1 MKLNEYTADELIQ
14 NSNRQGRSFTPGAI
28 FFKSFNNRS
37 NTLFLK
43 VGKYICQIALPDL
56 KLFRK
61 EEGDPEAKV
70 ELAVTGD
77 VKVFCQC
84 ADYAYRFAYVDT
96 QLSAGIYKE
105 TRPAN
110 ITNPNGDGTVCK
122 HILAAL
128 DNMQTFVPD
137 IASSLQSK
145 KENINQLINQVLEG
159 QTPQKVLEDLW
170 IGF

>member
-1 MKLNEYTADELIQ
+1 MKLYEYTADELIQ
-14 NSNRQGRSFTPGAI
+14 NSNRQGRSFTPGSLY
-28 FFKSFNNRS
+28 FKSFNNRS

-61 EEGDPEAKV
+61 EEGGAEAKV
-70 ELAVTGD
+70 ELAVSGD

-122 HILAAL
+122 HLLSAL
-128 DNMQTFVPD
+128 QNIATFVPE

-145 KENINQLINQVLEG
+145 KENLDHLINQVLEG
-159 QTPQKVLEDLW
+159 NTPERVIEEW

>member
-1 MKLNEYTADELIQ
+1 MKLYEYTADELIQ
-14 NSNRQGRSFTPGAI
+14 NSNRKGRVFAPAALY
-28 FFKSFNNRS
+28 FKSFNNRT

-43 VGKYICQIALPDL
+43 VGKYICQVALPDL

-61 EEGDPEAKV
+61 EEGNAEAKV

-105 TRPAN
+105 NRPAN

-122 HILAAL
+122 HLLAAL

-145 KENINQLINQVLEG
+145 KENVDSLINQVLEG
-159 QTPQKVLEDLW
+159 NTPEKVLEEIW